1 MCTGLFT
8 PLLNRLSQ
16 VHKNRSTTK
25 PHCNSK
31 KSSHSLITVQKI
43 SYIIIS
49 VLKRRRRFPA
59 LPYSLVIVISFKSLR
74 NCADKF
80 LCSFWVM
87 VVYDLVDCHLF
98 SFLARFLR
106 DESLSCPFSYSRY
119 RIGCRFDSVGG
130 QRPVSLHSPDREG
143 VAQSLIGHIITA
155 GHFPAISVQIH

>member
-1 MCTGLFT
+1 MFTGMQHILTYSHSIDCPDVYRIIHSLAKSSFT
-8 PLLNRLSQ
+8 
-16 VHKNRSTTK
+16 RSTTK

-106 DESLSCPFSYSRY
+106 DESLSVKEMIFLYSN
-119 RIGCRFDSVGG
+119 
-130 QRPVSLHSPDREG
+130 
-143 VAQSLIGHIITA
+143 
-155 GHFPAISVQIH
+155 

>member
-31 KSSHSLITVQKI
+31 KSCHSLITVQKI

-49 VLKRRRRFPA
+49 VLKRRRRRRFPA

-106 DESLSCPFSYSRY
+106 DESLSAKEMIFLYSN
-119 RIGCRFDSVGG
+119 
-130 QRPVSLHSPDREG
+130 
-143 VAQSLIGHIITA
+143 
-155 GHFPAISVQIH
+155 